1 MMEPGLKGKA
11 RLEGV
16 PRLKCGLNVDE
27 SGMHTWTLAEI
38 PGDKYRAHPSK
49 SLHWF
54 LWQAG
59 SDVMGTGLTLESSL
73 KDCNLEKGL
82 AYWKFGRTL
91 LSQSM
96 ACIILSPL
104 PRCQLV
110 LCCENIRILWTRM
123 VFFFLQYLTLVI
135 SQRPLFSRGGH
146 GHNSTS
152 L

>member
-16 PRLKCGLNVDE
+16 PRLKCGLNADE
-27 SGMHTWTLAEI
+27 SGMHIWTLAEI

-96 ACIILSPL
+96 ACIILSL
-104 PRCQLV
+104 SLDASLYYAVRTSGF
-110 LCCENIRILWTRM
+110 CEPEW
-123 VFFFLQYLTLVI
+123 FSFFLQYLTLVI